1 MLTFLLLIIAIFLMI
16 IAFYFT
22 KKKEKLAKLFG
33 KKNSITTVTN
43 SITLFSRIYLG
54 LGLIGIALVFVHNLT
69 FTLIYIF
76 IVLVCS
82 MIFSFTLAK
91 WL

>member
-1 MLTFLLLIIAIFLMI
+1 MHTFLLLIIAIFLMI

-22 KKKEKLAKLFG
+22 KKKEKLAQLFG

-54 LGLIGIALVFVHNLT
+54 LGLIGIALLFVHSLT